1 VVTVAE
7 YCSGLDVTVI
17 TTTPAQ
23 LLGTGSTLKSEDRD
37 RGSSSTDLAS
47 EFPTLARKLSC
58 STEQTLSQPGIN
70 FALGALNK
78 YIGDIQT
85 NSIRGKTLLFWQRS
99 CPNSYS
105 MLAKFALE
113 RLAPPASQA
122 FVELLFSVCGIM
134 TADRRNRRRST
145 LEMRVWLKMIH
156 DVLNHHMPAR
166 KRKAML

>member
-1 VVTVAE
+1 VVAAAE

-47 EFPTLARKLSC
+47 EFPMLARKLSC
-58 STEQTLSQPGIN
+58 STEQTLAQSGIN
-70 FALGALNK
+70 SALGALNK

-85 NSIRGKTLLFWQRS
+85 NSIRGKALLFWQRS

-105 MLAKFALE
+105 VLAKFALE
-113 RLAPPASQA
+113 MLAPPASQA
-122 FVELLFSVCGIM
+122 FVERLFSVCGIM
-134 TADRRNRRRST
+134 TAGRRNRRRSS
-145 LEMRVWLKMIH
+145 LEMRVWLKMNH